1 MISISKLVFGYT
13 PQQPVINGL
22 SLNLEMGK
30 IHGIAGLNGS
40 GKTTLLQLIFG
51 LLKPR
56 AGSIACSQFPL
67 GKKVVAYL
75 PAENHFYSFI
85 TAREYL
91 SLFQT
96 DGSDIEKWNE
106 LFNIPLDQIIDDYS
120 SGMKKKVAVLGIIIQ
135 NKPLVILDEPF
146 NNLDIETNRLLR
158 EIFLRLKKRGTT
170 IIVTSHIVETLTNL
184 CDEIHYLDD
193 GNIQLSCKSDD
204 FDQFQQR
211 LYSKIEMKNRTR
223 LDELMGR

>member
-1 MISISKLVFGYT
+1 MISISKLEFGYK
-13 PQQPVINGL
+13 PRQPVIKG
-22 SLNLEMGK
+22 LNLELQMGE

-51 LLKPR
+51 LLKPQEG
-56 AGSIACSQFPL
+56 AISCSSFPL
-67 GKKVVAYL
+67 SKKVVSLL
-75 PAENHFYSFI
+75 PVENHFYSFI

-96 DGSDIEKWNE
+96 DGSDIENWNE
-106 LFNIPLDQIIDDYS
+106 LFNIPLDQIIDEYS

-135 NKPLVILDEPF
+135 DKPLVILDEPF

-158 EIFLRLKKRGTT
+158 EIFLRLKKQGTT

-184 CDEIHYLDD
+184 CDEIHYLEG
-193 GNIQLSCKSDD
+193 GNIKLSCESKG
-204 FDQFQQR
+204 FDQFQQT
-211 LYSKIEMKNRTR
+211 LYSKIEMKNRSK
-223 LDELMGR
+223 LDELMGE